1 MKAGG
6 LFPCLDF
13 IVFRVTEW
21 PCQLPSPAAD
31 PCGVAEP

>member
-6 LFPCLDF
+6 
-13 IVFRVTEW
+13 VVRVTEW

-31 PCGVAEP
+31 PGGVAEP